1 MVYIPDENLPNLSHH
16 QFKSTGYSFLDLFLN
31 KFIWEPIVRCLPRWL
46 APNLVTVIGMA
57 FVVAS
62 YLIMIQ
68 FDDTFTKPIPEYY
81 LYAAAFCQFM
91 YQTLDACDGK
101 HARNLK
107 LASPL
112 GMLLDHGCDSL
123 SCTFF
128 VLAIMQGMGL
138 GLDWK
143 VLLLYA
149 TIFTGFYLTH
159 WEEYH
164 THFHRTHMF
173 NWGVTEGQWTNIT
186 LLVLTGVYTS
196 DIWRNELYGLQLK
209 DWLIFLNSGIGIVLA
224 VFVIGNTLYKAPG
237 VLTVFRLAP
246 CIAQNVALYLWFM
259 KIDIF
264 PKYASSILI
273 THGLIYGEVCS
284 KLIIS
289 SAAQMK
295 FKWFH
300 LNVFL
305 ELCLTIDLAYTHF
318 LPPITSLFIF
328 VMISVANYTSF
339 VFNLVNQL
347 SSYLNISVFKVK
359 TQ

>member
-1 MVYIPDENLPNLSHH
+1 MEYIPAENLPNLSHH
-16 QFKSTGYSFLDLFLN
+16 QFKSTGYSILDLFLN

-46 APNLVTVIGMA
+46 APNLVTVIGMC
-57 FVVAS
+57 FMVAS
-62 YLIMIQ
+62 YVMMLK
-68 FDDTFTKPIPEYY
+68 FDDSFTKPIPEYY

-128 VLAIMQGMGL
+128 VMAIMQGMGL

-143 VLLLYA
+143 VLVLYV

-164 THFHRTHMF
+164 THYHRTHMF

-186 LLVLTGVYTS
+186 LLALTGVYTQ
-196 DIWRNELYGLQLK
+196 DLWRNEVYGLQLK
-209 DWLIFLNSGIGIVLA
+209 DWLMFGNSGIGFVLA
-224 VFVIGNTLYKAPG
+224 VFVISNTLYKAPG

-246 CIAQNVALYLWFM
+246 CVGQNVALYLWFM
-259 KIDIF
+259 KIDLF
-264 PKYASSILI
+264 PQYAPVILI

-295 FKWFH
+295 FRWFH
-300 LNVFL
+300 FNVFL
-305 ELCLTIDLAYTHF
+305 ELALTVDLAFTHF
-318 LPPITSLFIF
+318 LPPVTSLFIF
-328 VMISVANYTSF
+328 VLISVAKYTGF
-339 VFNLVNQL
+339 VFSLVNQL

>member
-1 MVYIPDENLPNLSHH
+1 MVYIPDDHLPNLSHH
-16 QFKSTGYSFLDLFLN
+16 QFKSTGYSILDLFLN
-31 KFIWEPIVRCLPRWL
+31 KFIWEPIVRVLPRWL
-46 APNLVTVIGMA
+46 APNLVTVIGML
-57 FVVAS
+57 FMMAS
-62 YLIMIQ
+62 YFIMLP
-68 FDDTFTKPIPEYY
+68 FDDTFLKPIPENF

-128 VLAIMQGMGL
+128 MLAVMQGMGL

-143 VLLLYA
+143 VFVIYS
-149 TIFTGFYLTH
+149 TVFTGFYLTH

-164 THFHRTHMF
+164 THYHRTHMF
-173 NWGVTEGQWTNIT
+173 NWGVTEGQWTNIAILT
-186 LLVLTGVYTS
+186 LSGYFTKSLWSTDVFGM
-196 DIWRNELYGLQLK
+196 QLK
-209 DWLIFLNSGIGIVLA
+209 DWLIFGNSGIGIILA
-224 VFVIGNTLYKAPG
+224 IFVIFNTLYKSPG
-237 VLTVFRLAP
+237 IVPFFRLMP
-246 CIAQNVALYLWFM
+246 LIMQNISLYLWFNNVE
-259 KIDIF
+259 IF
-264 PKYASSILI
+264 QKFAPCILI

-289 SAAQMK
+289 SAAKLK
-295 FKWFH
+295 FRWFH

-305 ELCLTIDLAYTHF
+305 ELLLVLELSFIQR
-318 LPPITSLFIF
+318 LPPVTSLYIF
-328 VMISVANYTSF
+328 VLVSVSNYTSF
-339 VFNLVNQL
+339 VCSIISQL
-347 SSYLNISVFKVK
+347 STFLNISVFKVK